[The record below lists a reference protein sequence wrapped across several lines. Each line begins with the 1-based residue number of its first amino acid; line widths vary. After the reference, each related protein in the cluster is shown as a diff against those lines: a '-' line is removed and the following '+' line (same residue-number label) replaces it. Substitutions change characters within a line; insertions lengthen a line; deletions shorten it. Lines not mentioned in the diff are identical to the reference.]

1 MQDNNTKDNN
11 NQRNLSDAF
20 EELKKARNNSIQA
33 KKETPKEVNETKQV
47 SKNTNNSTSK
57 PKKGKPAKP
66 PKSKKEKRVKAVKT
80 KHEPKPKKSNFNGS
94 FRYKFDTLKSNK
106 KEI

>member
-11 NQRNLSDAF
+11 NQRNLSNAF

-57 PKKGKPAKP
+57 PKK
-66 PKSKKEKRVKAVKT
+66 EKIANLVSIKLKLPINILKT
-80 KHEPKPKKSNFNGS
+80 
-94 FRYKFDTLKSNK
+94 RQD
-106 KEI
+106 